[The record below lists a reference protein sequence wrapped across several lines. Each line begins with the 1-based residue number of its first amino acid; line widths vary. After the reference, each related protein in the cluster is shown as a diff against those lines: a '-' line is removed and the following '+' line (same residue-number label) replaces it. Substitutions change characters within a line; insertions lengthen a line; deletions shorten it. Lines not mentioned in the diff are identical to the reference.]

1 MLTSLLLVA
10 LGLVG
15 LYFGAEWLVRGA
27 ARLAA
32 ALRVRPLF
40 IGLTVV
46 AFGTSAP
53 EFVVTVVAAVQGN
66 SAVALGNVLGSN
78 IANVGL
84 ILGVTALIAP
94 VKVSLQVV
102 NRELPVMVAAT
113 LVFYA
118 LAWRLEIGRV
128 TGAFFALSLIAF
140 TWLALR
146 WAQRESAAV
155 ADEFRAYEQKEGL
168 LRGFKVARD
177 VALIVVGLAA
187 LVSGGHALVVGAVD
201 LARRASISDA
211 VIAVSLVAV
220 GTSLPELACSIVAA
234 LRKEADIVVGNLV
247 GSNLFNILGALGLAA
262 AVRPLAVEAALLR
275 FDFIAML
282 IFSVAMA
289 VVLRSG
295 NVVSRVEG
303 GALVLGYVGFVAALF
318 LR

>member
-10 LGLVG
+10 AGLVG
-15 LYFGAEWLVRGA
+15 LYLGAEWLVRGA

-66 SAVALGNVLGSN
+66 SAVALGNILGSN

-94 VKVSLQVV
+94 VSVSLKLV
-102 NRELPVMVAAT
+102 NRELPVLVVAT

-118 LAWRLEIGRV
+118 LAWRLEIGRA
-128 TGAFFALSLIAF
+128 TGVLFVLALIAF
-140 TWLALR
+140 TWVALR
-146 WAQRESAAV
+146 WAQQEPAAV
-155 ADEFRAYEQKEGL
+155 AEEYRAFEQEEGM
-168 LRGFKVARD
+168 LRRFKLARD
-177 VALIVVGLAA
+177 VALIVLGLAA
-187 LVSGGHALVVGAVD
+187 LVGGGHALVVGAVE

-211 VIAVSLVAV
+211 VIAVTLVAV

-234 LRKEADIVVGNLV
+234 LRKESDIVVGNLV

-262 AVRPLAVEAALLR
+262 AARPLAVEPALLR
-275 FDFIAML
+275 FDFVAML
-282 IFSVAMA
+282 IFAVAMA
-289 VVLRSG
+289 VMLRSG
-295 NVVSRVEG
+295 NLVSRAEG
-303 GALVLGYVGFVAALF
+303 GVLVAGYAGFVAVLF

>member
-1 MLTSLLLVA
+1 MLTSSLLVA
-10 LGLVG
+10 LGLVA

-53 EFVVTVVAAVQGN
+53 EFVVTVVAAVQGK
-66 SAVALGNVLGSN
+66 SAVALGNVVGSN

-94 VKVSLQVV
+94 VSVSLKLV
-102 NRELPVMVAAT
+102 NRELPVLVVAT

-118 LAWRLEIGRV
+118 LAWRLEIGRG
-128 TGAFFALSLIAF
+128 TGILFVLSLIAF
-140 TWLALR
+140 TWVALR
-146 WAQRESAAV
+146 WAQQEPSAV
-155 ADEFRAYEQKEGL
+155 AEEYRAFEQEEGM
-168 LRGFKVARD
+168 LRRFKLARD
-177 VALIVVGLAA
+177 AALILVGLVV
-187 LVSGGHALVVGAVD
+187 LVGGGHALVVGAVE

-211 VIAVSLVAV
+211 VIAVTLVAV
-220 GTSLPELACSIVAA
+220 GTSLPELATSLVAA
-234 LRKEADIVVGNLV
+234 VRKEADIVVGNLV

-262 AVRPLAVEAALLR
+262 AARPLAVEAALLR
-275 FDFIAML
+275 FDFVAML

-289 VVLRSG
+289 VVLRTG
-295 NVVSRVEG
+295 QRVSRVEG
-303 GALVLGYVGFVAALF
+303 GMLLVGYTGFVAALF

>member
-1 MLTSLLLVA
+1 MLISLLLVA
-10 LGLVG
+10 VGLVG

-27 ARLAA
+27 ARLAG

-53 EFVVTVVAAVQGN
+53 EFVVTVVAAVQGQ
-66 SAVALGNVLGSN
+66 SAVALGNVVGSN

-84 ILGVTALIAP
+84 ILGLTAVFNP
-94 VKVSLQVV
+94 VKVSLQLV

-118 LAWRLEIGRV
+118 VAWRLEIGRV
-128 TGAFFALSLIAF
+128 AGVLFFLSLIAF

-155 ADEFRAYEQKEGL
+155 AEEFQAFEKEAGM
-168 LRGFKVARD
+168 LRRFKLARD
-177 VALIVVGLAA
+177 LALIGLGLGA
-187 LVSGGHALVVGAVD
+187 LVGGGHALVVGAVD
-201 LARRASISDA
+201 IARRAAVSEA
-211 VIAVSLVAV
+211 VIAVTLVAV
-220 GTSLPELACSIVAA
+220 GTSLPELATSIVAA

-247 GSNLFNILGALGLAA
+247 GSNLFNILGALGVA
-262 AVRPLAVEAALLR
+262 AVARPLAVDPQLLG

-282 IFSVAMA
+282 VFAVAMA
-289 VVLRSG
+289 VVLRTG
-295 NVVSRVEG
+295 NVVSRGEG
-303 GALVLGYVGFVAALF
+303 AALLTGYAGFVVLLF

>member
-1 MLTSLLLVA
+1 MFVSLLYVA

-53 EFVVTVVAAVQGN
+53 EFVVTVVSAVQGKG
-66 SAVALGNVLGSN
+66 AVALGNVVGSN

-84 ILGVTALIAP
+84 ILAVTALLAP
-94 VKVSLQVV
+94 VSVSLKLV
-102 NRELPVMVAAT
+102 NRELAVMVAAT

-128 TGAFFALSLIAF
+128 TGALFLLCLVAF

-146 WAQRESAAV
+146 WAQRESAEV
-155 ADEFRAYEQKEGL
+155 ADEFRAFEQNEGL
-168 LRGFKVARD
+168 LERFHLARD
-177 VALIVVGLAA
+177 VALVVLGLAT
-187 LVSGGHALVVGAVD
+187 LVGGGHALVTGAVE
-201 LARRASISDA
+201 LARRASISEA
-211 VIAVSLVAV
+211 VIAVTLVAA

-234 LRKEADIVVGNLV
+234 VRKEADIVVGNLV
-247 GSNLFNILGALGLAA
+247 GSNLFNILGAVGVSAL
-262 AVRPLAVEAALLR
+262 VRPLEVEAALVR

-289 VVLRSG
+289 VVLRTG
-295 NVVSRVEG
+295 NRVSRLEG
-303 GALVLGYVGFVAALF
+303 GVLLAGYSVFVAWLF